1 MAVICVAIWMRNHP
15 RNEVAFHLGAERAS
29 DAAISAGGDD
39 AVLGL
44 AKLAHGFF
52 HQRRGRT
59 RLYARTA
66 RYAFGGGER
75 LLLSRR
81 NYRGESAAVDRER
94 ERPLDFLARA
104 DASRAHD
111 ALRRIESEIRIRF
124 VLVSVEVIRAWPV
137 AHFAE
142 PDCARHV

>member
-1 MAVICVAIWMRNHP
+1 MSRVTPREAALDARMTVIGVAVWIRNHP

-44 AKLAHGFF
+44 AEIDHRFF

-59 RLYARTA
+59 RLHACAA
-66 RYAFGGGER
+66 RYAFRRGER

-81 NYRGESAAVDRER
+81 NHRGEAAPVER
-94 ERPLDFLARA
+94 
-104 DASRAHD
+104 HG
-111 ALRRIESEIRIRF
+111 
-124 VLVSVEVIRAWPV
+124 
-137 AHFAE
+137 
-142 PDCARHV
+142 

>member
-44 AKLAHGFF
+44 TELDHGFF

-59 RLYARTA
+59 RLHARAA
-66 RYAFGGGER
+66 RHAFGCGEWA
-75 LLLSRR
+75 LLSRR
-81 NYRGESAAVDRER
+81 NYRGEAAPVDREC
-94 ERPLDFLARA
+94 EGALDFLARA
-104 DASRAHD
+104 DASRADD
-111 ALRRIESEIRIRF
+111 ALRRI
-124 VLVSVEVIRAWPV
+124 
-137 AHFAE
+137 
-142 PDCARHV
+142 